1 MNKTLHKTIFNKKRG
16 CLVVVAENTHSDG
29 KGGGTGKAAVSLGRT
44 LAATR
49 LGMAARS
56 FSVLS
61 FSLALA
67 LGTAVI
73 SSSPAA
79 AEGIAVDPSAAR
91 SQQPTLLQTGNGI
104 PLVNIQTPTAAGVS
118 VNQYTRFDIGER
130 GAILNNSHRNAPTQ
144 LGGWIQGNPWLAGA
158 EARIIVN
165 QVNSSHPSL
174 LNGYIEVGGR
184 RAEVVVAN
192 PAGIRVDGAGFINAS
207 RALLTTG
214 QPHYQSGALAGFA
227 VRQGEVSVAG
237 RGLDTQGSD
246 YTHILAGAAHIN
258 APVWGRDVRTIA
270 GQNDVS
276 ADGGSATAAGSPS
289 PSGASPTYAIDTG
302 VLGGMYAG
310 KITLV
315 TTHPDAVIRNRGQVF
330 ATAGAVAVD
339 AAGKLVNSGT
349 IAAPQLDIRSPEVDN
364 RQGKLLASR
373 DAAVQLSGRLHNQG
387 GEITA
392 ANQLTI
398 HDGGRNTLAIENAGG
413 IIQSGHDAQI
423 QAKSLGDSGTLKAGH
438 QLAIALQDDF
448 DAQRTIEAGHQLTLT
463 TQGKLRNRSRLQAGH
478 QVVVRAGHLSNEAQ
492 GIIES
497 GGNLHLSAEHDMD
510 NRGVVNSHGLTRID
524 TGGTLTNIGS
534 GKIYGDHIAL
544 GSSVLNN
551 REENIGGQTQAGSIV
566 ARERLDIGAG
576 EINNREGALISSAGT
591 FFVGGHLDASH
602 HAAGMAQ
609 KLTNSSA
616 RIEAAGGGGMAVRT
630 LRNLN
635 AHFKTEEYLA
645 QQSPQVREYT
655 ILGQNTYYQSG
666 KDGWFDN
673 SQGQKNQ
680 RIARFHLKQ
689 GGTIDANQW
698 HVRDYHIETY
708 QERITENRPGEIV
721 IGGNLEVAG
730 QDWLNKDSHILVGGI
745 LVNSS
750 SLNHGEITNESTVGK
765 RRVETVGSQWDSVT
779 RRRWYQRKRRNRREE
794 RNHNPYRNTEE
805 SQHDFGPN
813 ISLVSQHH
821 STANRAG
828 NVPNVAHT
836 GNVPIRLPD
845 SSLYHISPN
854 RPGWLVETDPRFSD
868 YRRWLG
874 SDYMLRQLQT
884 DPTRLHK
891 RLGDGYYEQK
901 LINEQIHQLT
911 GYRRLDGYTDDEA
924 QYKALMDNGLAA
936 AKTLA
941 LVPGIRLSAEQIQR
955 LENDIVWPEAHTVTL
970 ADGTEQTVLV
980 PKVYTVVRPGSLQP
994 SGSLISAQQI
1004 QLALQNG
1011 TLRNSGT
1018 IAGRE
1023 SVSVHARDIHHSG
1036 QLQGRRIG
1044 LAADNELVF
1053 QGGQAQ
1059 AETAF
1064 NAQARNIRIG
1074 STTQTSG
1081 DGRNGNTVLDREAGI
1096 SVTGKGGT
1104 LGLYAQNDLHLDA
1117 ATLSNAA
1124 ADGTTRLVAGNQL
1137 QMGTVRTEHHEAY
1150 GSLADKNHRHIH
1162 QSQEIGSVI
1171 DTAGNVQLAAGGD
1184 IRIRQGDI
1192 HSSNGQIALRAG
1204 RDITL
1209 SEGRQTTE
1217 LDAAVY
1223 LKSRGILSSTKNTD
1237 QYRFQ
1242 HDEAVGSRLSGANV
1256 TMQAAGDIHLRG
1268 SHTTSQN
1275 GIVLNA
1281 GGDIR
1286 LEAAQNH
1293 YTDHEYHEER
1303 KSGLMGSG
1311 GLGFTIGQR
1320 KTTDNDD
1327 GTSLIHSGSSV
1338 TSENGNIRMT
1348 AGGHYRQ
1355 SGSRIV
1361 AGGDADVHARSID
1374 VSAVN
1379 DRYSNQHIH
1388 TYQQKGLTVSLDIG
1402 PLQAAQNLYQSART
1416 IGQSRHGRTNAMA
1429 AANTG
1434 WQAYQLIDGYKGGR
1448 LLDTS
1453 NLSLSVGYGQQK
1465 NRSEVR
1471 SDLSRVQESS
1481 INAGGKTRLHATGAG
1496 QASNITVTGSDIQG
1510 AGGTLLAADNRILLQ
1525 SATFGQN
1532 EESRHQSSGWNVGA
1546 TARYDGK
1553 PNIGITVGGQT
1564 GHGNGHG
1571 AGESHRHSHIGN
1583 KDSQTIL
1590 QSGGDTTL
1598 RGAQVA
1604 GKGIQADVQNLS
1616 IESVQDTAA
1625 YQGRQKSGGAQISAG
1640 YGGVGIN
1647 GHYSQSQLD
1656 ADHRSVTEQ
1665 SGLYAGDDGY
1675 QIHVRAHT
1683 ELNGGL
1689 ITSSQSA
1696 EDNGKNHFSTGTL
1709 GFGDLHNHSHYQ
1721 GESLGMDAGV
1731 SRSNKTQG
1739 QKSDAQPD
1747 DKNRLSNTAGKN
1759 GTSHGVGYGSDSDRQ
1774 ESVTRS
1780 GINTRNLQ
1788 ITDEASQIR
1797 QTGLTAEETRAKV
1810 YTGTTTESAQADAGS
1825 LHNRFDKEQVQ
1836 KELDVQREV
1845 TRQFAPV
1852 AAQQIANVS
1861 DSLGNTRNYQI
1872 VAGLKAD
1879 WEQQLTQA
1887 QTPEQRAE
1895 LQQNIAAAS
1904 QYLSEHQVAY
1914 DLWKEGG
1921 IGRSLLHAGSGALL
1935 TGGVDG
1941 ALASGSTAL
1950 AAPHLNEISGKLGGG
1965 KVLFDALSG
1974 AAIGLATGGNAG
1986 AMAAGANTDWNN
1998 RQLHPDERKWI
2009 VNHAKDFARR
2019 LNGGREPTQAEIA
2032 QAERRLAQQAAKN
2045 TDLLWMITLEKVTDI
2060 SAKNY
2065 LRRTKETF
2073 INENNHRQ
2081 QLFTTQGK
2089 QFVRPEL
2096 FSNGVTNFSFYKN
2109 NLHSPNNRSIIGGV
2123 KELVRKFASS
2133 TWERAKEDPS
2143 LTVLKTAAAPVHLL
2157 GETIKSGWNCASNLG
2172 QCLQKGKEHFVETG
2186 SAIGTGFSSII
2197 HDNLQPIYG
2206 QNIHGAQTGLVVLQ
2220 TVEGVSTAFGA
2231 AKALNVIGKG
2241 SLYFINE
2248 SFSGPPS
2255 GSLAAQIGSIGGQ
2268 SNFIKSIV
2276 ASQKIAPDLL
2286 VKGVHFNIGRVELK
2300 ALPDNHGGIVFKPV
2314 FSSYDPKDVTNA
2326 IAQANR
2332 ALKDESFRNFLIKH
2346 AEAGINLSE
2355 QNNNPKI
2362 LEFRFLRNAVQRL
2375 NNATPNFKRR

>member
-16 CLVVVAENTHSDG
+16 CLVVVAENTHGDG
-29 KGGGTGKAAVSLGRT
+29 KGGGTGKTVVSLGRT

-91 SQQPTLLQTGNGI
+91 SQQPTLLQAGNGI

-118 VNQYTRFDIGER
+118 VNQYTRFDIGGR
-130 GAILNNSHRNAPTQ
+130 GAILNNSHRNAQTQ

-258 APVWGRDVRTIA
+258 APVWGRDVRIIA

-276 ADGGSATAAGSPS
+276 ADGGTAAAAGGPS
-289 PSGASPTYAIDTG
+289 PSGTSPTYAIDTG

-492 GIIES
+492 GILES
-497 GGNLHLSAEHDMD
+497 GGNLHLLAEHDMD

-551 REENIGGQTQAGSIV
+551 REENVGGQTQAGSIV

-602 HAAGMAQ
+602 HATGMAQ

-745 LVNSS
+745 LVNSG

-805 SQHDFGPN
+805 SRHNFGPD
-813 ISLVSQHH
+813 ISLVREHH

-911 GYRRLDGYTDDEA
+911 GYRRLDGYSDDEA

-941 LVPGIRLSAEQIQR
+941 LVPGIRLSAEQVQR

-994 SGSLISAQQI
+994 SGSLISARQI

-1081 DGRNGNTVLDREAGI
+1081 DGHNGNTVLDR
-1096 SVTGKGGT
+1096 
-1104 LGLYAQNDLHLDA
+1104 
-1117 ATLSNAA
+1117 
-1124 ADGTTRLVAGNQL
+1124 
-1137 QMGTVRTEHHEAY
+1137 
-1150 GSLADKNHRHIH
+1150 
-1162 QSQEIGSVI
+1162 
-1171 DTAGNVQLAAGGD
+1171 
-1184 IRIRQGDI
+1184 
-1192 HSSNGQIALRAG
+1192 
-1204 RDITL
+1204 
-1209 SEGRQTTE
+1209 
-1217 LDAAVY
+1217 
-1223 LKSRGILSSTKNTD
+1223 
-1237 QYRFQ
+1237 
-1242 HDEAVGSRLSGANV
+1242 
-1256 TMQAAGDIHLRG
+1256 
-1268 SHTTSQN
+1268 
-1275 GIVLNA
+1275 
-1281 GGDIR
+1281 
-1286 LEAAQNH
+1286 
-1293 YTDHEYHEER
+1293 
-1303 KSGLMGSG
+1303 
-1311 GLGFTIGQR
+1311 
-1320 KTTDNDD
+1320 
-1327 GTSLIHSGSSV
+1327 
-1338 TSENGNIRMT
+1338 
-1348 AGGHYRQ
+1348 
-1355 SGSRIV
+1355 
-1361 AGGDADVHARSID
+1361 
-1374 VSAVN
+1374 
-1379 DRYSNQHIH
+1379 
-1388 TYQQKGLTVSLDIG
+1388 
-1402 PLQAAQNLYQSART
+1402 
-1416 IGQSRHGRTNAMA
+1416 
-1429 AANTG
+1429 
-1434 WQAYQLIDGYKGGR
+1434 
-1448 LLDTS
+1448 
-1453 NLSLSVGYGQQK
+1453 
-1465 NRSEVR
+1465 
-1471 SDLSRVQESS
+1471 
-1481 INAGGKTRLHATGAG
+1481 
-1496 QASNITVTGSDIQG
+1496 
-1510 AGGTLLAADNRILLQ
+1510 
-1525 SATFGQN
+1525 
-1532 EESRHQSSGWNVGA
+1532 
-1546 TARYDGK
+1546 
-1553 PNIGITVGGQT
+1553 
-1564 GHGNGHG
+1564 
-1571 AGESHRHSHIGN
+1571 
-1583 KDSQTIL
+1583 
-1590 QSGGDTTL
+1590 
-1598 RGAQVA
+1598 
-1604 GKGIQADVQNLS
+1604 
-1616 IESVQDTAA
+1616 
-1625 YQGRQKSGGAQISAG
+1625 
-1640 YGGVGIN
+1640 
-1647 GHYSQSQLD
+1647 
-1656 ADHRSVTEQ
+1656 
-1665 SGLYAGDDGY
+1665 
-1675 QIHVRAHT
+1675 
-1683 ELNGGL
+1683 
-1689 ITSSQSA
+1689 
-1696 EDNGKNHFSTGTL
+1696 
-1709 GFGDLHNHSHYQ
+1709 
-1721 GESLGMDAGV
+1721 
-1731 SRSNKTQG
+1731 
-1739 QKSDAQPD
+1739 
-1747 DKNRLSNTAGKN
+1747 
-1759 GTSHGVGYGSDSDRQ
+1759 
-1774 ESVTRS
+1774 
-1780 GINTRNLQ
+1780 
-1788 ITDEASQIR
+1788 
-1797 QTGLTAEETRAKV
+1797 
-1810 YTGTTTESAQADAGS
+1810 
-1825 LHNRFDKEQVQ
+1825 
-1836 KELDVQREV
+1836 
-1845 TRQFAPV
+1845 
-1852 AAQQIANVS
+1852 
-1861 DSLGNTRNYQI
+1861 
-1872 VAGLKAD
+1872 
-1879 WEQQLTQA
+1879 
-1887 QTPEQRAE
+1887 
-1895 LQQNIAAAS
+1895 
-1904 QYLSEHQVAY
+1904 
-1914 DLWKEGG
+1914 
-1921 IGRSLLHAGSGALL
+1921 
-1935 TGGVDG
+1935 
-1941 ALASGSTAL
+1941 
-1950 AAPHLNEISGKLGGG
+1950 
-1965 KVLFDALSG
+1965 
-1974 AAIGLATGGNAG
+1974 
-1986 AMAAGANTDWNN
+1986 
-1998 RQLHPDERKWI
+1998 
-2009 VNHAKDFARR
+2009 
-2019 LNGGREPTQAEIA
+2019 
-2032 QAERRLAQQAAKN
+2032 
-2045 TDLLWMITLEKVTDI
+2045 
-2060 SAKNY
+2060 
-2065 LRRTKETF
+2065 
-2073 INENNHRQ
+2073 
-2081 QLFTTQGK
+2081 
-2089 QFVRPEL
+2089 
-2096 FSNGVTNFSFYKN
+2096 
-2109 NLHSPNNRSIIGGV
+2109 
-2123 KELVRKFASS
+2123 
-2133 TWERAKEDPS
+2133 
-2143 LTVLKTAAAPVHLL
+2143 
-2157 GETIKSGWNCASNLG
+2157 
-2172 QCLQKGKEHFVETG
+2172 
-2186 SAIGTGFSSII
+2186 
-2197 HDNLQPIYG
+2197 
-2206 QNIHGAQTGLVVLQ
+2206 
-2220 TVEGVSTAFGA
+2220 
-2231 AKALNVIGKG
+2231 
-2241 SLYFINE
+2241 
-2248 SFSGPPS
+2248 
-2255 GSLAAQIGSIGGQ
+2255 
-2268 SNFIKSIV
+2268 
-2276 ASQKIAPDLL
+2276 
-2286 VKGVHFNIGRVELK
+2286 
-2300 ALPDNHGGIVFKPV
+2300 
-2314 FSSYDPKDVTNA
+2314 
-2326 IAQANR
+2326 
-2332 ALKDESFRNFLIKH
+2332 
-2346 AEAGINLSE
+2346 
-2355 QNNNPKI
+2355 
-2362 LEFRFLRNAVQRL
+2362 
-2375 NNATPNFKRR
+2375 

>member
-1 MNKTLHKTIFNKKRG
+1 MRQGGESQGVQVVRQGEPTPYHCDFNPLYLPFTHIHLSTFARIRRHSGGLCPNGFDKDHIMNKTLHKTIFNKKRG
-16 CLVVVAENTHSDG
+16 CLVVVAENTHGDG

-49 LGMAARS
+49 LGVAARS

-130 GAILNNSHRNAPTQ
+130 GAILNNSHRNAQTQ

-214 QPHYQSGALAGFA
+214 QPHYQSGALAGFT

-258 APVWGRDVRTIA
+258 APVWGRDVRIVA

-315 TTHPDAVIRNRGQVF
+315 TTHPDAVIRNRGQVL

-392 ANQLTI
+392 ANQLAI
-398 HDGGRNTLAIENAGG
+398 HDGGGNTLAIENAGG

-497 GGNLHLSAEHDMD
+497 GGNLHLTAEHDMD

-551 REENIGGQTQAGSIV
+551 REENVGGQPQAGSIV

-616 RIEAAGGGGMAVRT
+616 RIEAAGGGGMAVRE

-779 RRRWYQRKRRNRREE
+779 RRRWYKGKRRNRREE

-805 SQHDFGPN
+805 SRHDFGPN

-828 NVPNVAHT
+828 NVPDVAHT

-911 GYRRLDGYTDDEA
+911 GYRRLDGYSDDEA
-924 QYKALMDNGLAA
+924 QYKALMDNGIAA

-941 LVPGIRLSAEQIQR
+941 LVPGIRLSAEQVQR

-1081 DGRNGNTVLDREAGI
+1081 DGHNGNTVLDREAGI

-1117 ATLSNAA
+1117 ATLSNTA
-1124 ADGTTRLVAGNQL
+1124 ADGITRLVAGNQL

-1162 QSQEIGSVI
+1162 QTQEIGSVI

-1268 SHTTSQN
+1268 SHTASQN
-1275 GIVLNA
+1275 GTVLNA

-1338 TSENGNIRMT
+1338 TSKGGDIRMT

-1355 SGSRIV
+1355 SGSRIT

-1374 VSAVN
+1374 VSAVH

-1583 KDSQTIL
+1583 KGSQTIL

-1604 GKGIQADVQNLS
+1604 GKGIRADVQNLS

-1647 GHYSQSQLD
+1647 GRYSQSQLD

-1739 QKSDAQPD
+1739 QQSDAQPD

-1774 ESVTRS
+1774 ESITRS

-1788 ITDEASQIR
+1788 ITDEAGQIR

-1836 KELDVQREV
+1836 RELDTQTEVTQTFSHTRQQIWSAAANKAQAHREEAENLTRSADIAEKNGDHATADRLRKEAESERQQAKRWQWTGVAVNMVGAGLSAPTQSSAGIAANTAAPAASYVIGQEFKRRNAEGSLGHLLAHATLGGLTAAAGGNDPLSGALSSGGAEAAARYISGLFGQTDGSRLSTEQKETVTAIAGLLGTAAGAALGSTSADAAQGSLNAKNAVENNYYAGQQNFAVEQACNRRTPEQCREIQQAYSEARLLMGEKLLLVIDEAARFFITPYDLGRSLAEAKNGREAIIAIVSALPPTKIFDRVKDLIHAGKELDALKELQRLKEYFSAHPTLATANGV
-1845 TRQFAPV
+1845 KAPSTHV
-1852 AAQQIANVS
+1852 KPQSAPSSGGNIVPQTINQIQQQTGIKLIFDKS
-1861 DSLGNTRNYQI
+1861 RTI
-1872 VAGLKAD
+1872 WTTPAGLDYGLGSIHGNRIKHILA
-1879 WEQQLTQA
+1879 
-1887 QTPEQRAE
+1887 
-1895 LQQNIAAAS
+1895 
-1904 QYLSEHQVAY
+1904 
-1914 DLWKEGG
+1914 
-1921 IGRSLLHAGSGALL
+1921 HA
-1935 TGGVDG
+1935 V
-1941 ALASGSTAL
+1941 
-1950 AAPHLNEISGKLGGG
+1950 
-1965 KVLFDALSG
+1965 
-1974 AAIGLATGGNAG
+1974 
-1986 AMAAGANTDWNN
+1986 
-1998 RQLHPDERKWI
+1998 PDPR
-2009 VNHAKDFARR
+2009 
-2019 LNGGREPTQAEIA
+2019 
-2032 QAERRLAQQAAKN
+2032 
-2045 TDLLWMITLEKVTDI
+2045 KVTHSVFNVPRNKILPLIDE
-2060 SAKNY
+2060 AWKM
-2065 LRRTKETF
+2065 RRNPIPNDPGVYMINMGRVIGTK
-2073 INENNHRQ
+2073 
-2081 QLFTTQGK
+2081 
-2089 QFVRPEL
+2089 
-2096 FSNGVTNFSFYKN
+2096 
-2109 NLHSPNNRSIIGGV
+2109 
-2123 KELVRKFASS
+2123 
-2133 TWERAKEDPS
+2133 
-2143 LTVLKTAAAPVHLL
+2143 
-2157 GETIKSGWNCASNLG
+2157 GETILRIVVKPNTN
-2172 QCLQKGKEHFVETG
+2172 K
-2186 SAIGTGFSSII
+2186 II
-2197 HDNLQPIYG
+2197 
-2206 QNIHGAQTGLVVLQ
+2206 
-2220 TVEGVSTAFGA
+2220 TA
-2231 AKALNVIGKG
+2231 
-2241 SLYFINE
+2241 Y
-2248 SFSGPPS
+2248 P
-2255 GSLAAQIGSIGGQ
+2255 
-2268 SNFIKSIV
+2268 
-2276 ASQKIAPDLL
+2276 
-2286 VKGVHFNIGRVELK
+2286 
-2300 ALPDNHGGIVFKPV
+2300 FKP
-2314 FSSYDPKDVTNA
+2314 
-2326 IAQANR
+2326 
-2332 ALKDESFRNFLIKH
+2332 
-2346 AEAGINLSE
+2346 
-2355 QNNNPKI
+2355 
-2362 LEFRFLRNAVQRL
+2362 
-2375 NNATPNFKRR
+2375 

>member
-16 CLVVVAENTHSDG
+16 CLVVVAENTHGDG
-29 KGGGTGKAAVSLGRT
+29 KGGGTGKATVSLGRT
-44 LAATR
+44 LAATH
-49 LGMAARS
+49 LGVAARS

-130 GAILNNSHRNAPTQ
+130 GAILNNSHRNAQTQ

-258 APVWGRDVRTIA
+258 APVWGRDVRIIA

-276 ADGGSATAAGSPS
+276 ANGGTATVAGVPS

-315 TTHPDAVIRNRGQVF
+315 TTHPDAVIRNRGQVL

-349 IAAPQLDIRSPEVDN
+349 IAAPQLDIRSSEVDN

-497 GGNLHLSAEHDMD
+497 GGNLHLLAEHDMD

-551 REENIGGQTQAGSIV
+551 REENVGGQPQAGSIV

-630 LRNLN
+630 LLN
-635 AHFKTEEYLA
+635 TDTHFKVTDAPVSSRSFTAYSWIN
-645 QQSPQVREYT
+645 SPQRYIE
-655 ILGQNTYYQSG
+655 G
-666 KDGWFDN
+666 KDGYA
-673 SQGQKNQ
+673 QLYRKNFAFYLNDGTPVI
-680 RIARFHLKQ
+680 RISGGEKGRVLKE
-689 GGTIDANQW
+689 
-698 HVRDYHIETY
+698 DYTEYTHR
-708 QERITENRPGEIV
+708 QELADKQPAQIS
-721 IGGNLEVAG
+721 IGGNLVVSGEN
-730 QDWLNKDSHILVGGI
+730 WINRNSHIIVGQAILGDGQGLIDNQETKGI
-745 LVNSS
+745 QRIERQGQGNVNTYYRGGKIHTGKKRIRFDGS
-750 SLNHGEITNESTVGK
+750 VGFAGGWLPP
-765 RRVETVGSQWDSVT
+765 TSYS
-779 RRRWYQRKRRNRREE
+779 
-794 RNHNPYRNTEE
+794 
-805 SQHDFGPN
+805 FGPD
-813 ISLVSQHH
+813 ISLVRPHH

-868 YRRWLG
+868 YRRWLS

-911 GYRRLDGYTDDEA
+911 GYRRLDGYSDDES

-941 LVPGIRLSAEQIQR
+941 LVPGIRLSAEQVQR

-980 PKVYTVVRPGSLQP
+980 PKVYTVVRPGSLQS
-994 SGSLISAQQI
+994 SGSLISARQI

-1081 DGRNGNTVLDREAGI
+1081 DGHNGNTVLDREAGI

-1162 QSQEIGSVI
+1162 QTQEIGSVI

-1204 RDITL
+1204 RDITI

-1268 SHTTSQN
+1268 SHTASQN
-1275 GIVLNA
+1275 GTVLNA

-1338 TSENGNIRMT
+1338 TSKGGDIRMT

-1355 SGSRIV
+1355 SGSRID

-1374 VSAVN
+1374 VSPVH

-1532 EESRHQSSGWNVGA
+1532 EESRHQSSGWNVGV

-1583 KDSQTIL
+1583 KGSQTIL

-1656 ADHRSVTEQ
+1656 ADHRSVSEQ

-1721 GESLGMDAGV
+1721 GESLGMDAGI

-1759 GTSHGVGYGSDSDRQ
+1759 GTSHGVGYGNDSDRQ
-1774 ESVTRS
+1774 ESITRS
-1780 GINTRNLQ
+1780 GIHTRNLQ
-1788 ITDEASQIR
+1788 ITDEAGQIR

-1810 YTGTTTESAQADAGS
+1810 STGTTTESAQADAGS
-1825 LHNRFDKEQVQ
+1825 LHNRFDKERV
-1836 KELDVQREV
+1836 ENEINLQR
-1845 TRQFAPV
+1845 
-1852 AAQQIANVS
+1852 NVS
-1861 DSLGNTRNYQI
+1861 QNFGHNWKEARTEIGRRRDYWKEQYETAKISADEYREKVQNLDHIALVLDSVGMGLSTPSNSISGRLTAATSPMVTQKIGEAFKPGGALEAYQDTPVHWMAQGIWSAAVAYSGGNNA
-1872 VAGLKAD
+1872 VSAGL
-1879 WEQQLTQA
+1879 
-1887 QTPEQRAE
+1887 
-1895 LQQNIAAAS
+1895 S
-1904 QYLSEHQVAY
+1904 
-1914 DLWKEGG
+1914 
-1921 IGRSLLHAGSGALL
+1921 
-1935 TGGVDG
+1935 
-1941 ALASGSTAL
+1941 
-1950 AAPHLNEISGKLGGG
+1950 
-1965 KVLFDALSG
+1965 
-1974 AAIGLATGGNAG
+1974 
-1986 AMAAGANTDWNN
+1986 AAGA
-1998 RQLHPDERKWI
+1998 E
-2009 VNHAKDFARR
+2009 
-2019 LNGGREPTQAEIA
+2019 
-2032 QAERRLAQQAAKN
+2032 
-2045 TDLLWMITLEKVTDI
+2045 
-2060 SAKNY
+2060 
-2065 LRRTKETF
+2065 
-2073 INENNHRQ
+2073 
-2081 QLFTTQGK
+2081 
-2089 QFVRPEL
+2089 
-2096 FSNGVTNFSFYKN
+2096 
-2109 NLHSPNNRSIIGGV
+2109 
-2123 KELVRKFASS
+2123 
-2133 TWERAKEDPS
+2133 
-2143 LTVLKTAAAPVHLL
+2143 AAAPKLSEWLYGTSDPQKLTAEQKQTVSSIMGLL
-2157 GETIKSGWNCASNLG
+2157 GTVTGATVSNSPTDVVLGGLSAENAVENNRFRPLPYNPRQVTQRPNQPRYRNMPLQNPQLTPQQINNSQRIFQLREQIRKLDPNFQGFPDHQLSNPGSPHIRYSNELVMQYQNYLTALQARRPPKNQTIVDSLRFREVVPKTPQEMLFLNNARTTFGN
-2172 QCLQKGKEHFVETG
+2172 
-2186 SAIGTGFSSII
+2186 SSIWRTVTRHRGELVI
-2197 HDNLQPIYG
+2197 QRSDIEMTPQNLDRMRKGNAPFVRNSAG
-2206 QNIHGAQTGLVVLQ
+2206 EWEPVVLHHVGRRTGQ
-2220 TVEGVSTAFGA
+2220 MIEVTQSQNAYNNRTGGP
-2231 AKALNVIGKG
+2231 LHIPG
-2241 SLYFINE
+2241 SG
-2248 SFSGPPS
+2248 GPVRQPRY
-2255 GSLAAQIGSIGGQ
+2255 
-2268 SNFIKSIV
+2268 SNSYWKSRYDDYMKSIV
-2276 ASQKIAPDLL
+2276 F
-2286 VKGVHFNIGRVELK
+2286 KGK
-2300 ALPDNHGGIVFKPV
+2300 
-2314 FSSYDPKDVTNA
+2314 
-2326 IAQANR
+2326 
-2332 ALKDESFRNFLIKH
+2332 
-2346 AEAGINLSE
+2346 
-2355 QNNNPKI
+2355 
-2362 LEFRFLRNAVQRL
+2362 
-2375 NNATPNFKRR
+2375 